1 MGLHARPSSTDKSFF
16 CALSPWILAGPA
28 VKILE
33 IARPSLSDVI
43 CAESNGRCS
52 FWAISTA
59 SRGGTG
65 KPILHLSSPSR
76 ATSPNFCDGRK
87 TGYPAAAYWEGS
99 WAQLGFRLAT
109 AWPRP
114 NMENCSVVISR
125 STISPLQFII
135 VIPPFIPL
143 SLLSLSTFSFSEVL
157 FLLHT
162 SPFSCV
168 PAHRTTQTVSF
179 SISDSFISSFSS
191 FWGATASEFVAMDN
205 SCPNRWISTF
215 DATSTEW
222 TLDSFDSGLDIN
234 NDNRCSYLCLSSILV
249 CNLSF
254 LPLS

>member
-1 MGLHARPSSTDKSFF
+1 MWSALNQTDAAASGPFQLLPEEGL
-16 CALSPWILAGPA
+16 
-28 VKILE
+28 
-33 IARPSLSDVI
+33 PSLSY
-43 CAESNGRCS
+43 
-52 FWAISTA
+52 T
-59 SRGGTG
+59 
-65 KPILHLSSPSR
+65 
-76 ATSPNFCDGRK
+76 
-87 TGYPAAAYWEGS
+87 YPAIQRLPVGKVREHSWVSDWLRPDQGS
-99 WAQLGFRLAT
+99 TW
-109 AWPRP
+109 
-114 NMENCSVVISR
+114 ENCSVVISR

-135 VIPPFIPL
+135 VIPPFIPF
-143 SLLSLSTFSFSEVL
+143 SPQPIYIFLLWGPL
-157 FLLHT
+157 LLHT

-179 SISDSFISSFSS
+179 SISDSYISSFSS